1 MKVIDL
7 FSGIGG
13 FSYGLSLS
21 GKPFKTIAFCEQDKF
36 CQKVLKKHWPDIPIY
51 NDIRRLDGK
60 QFRGTVGLI
69 CGGFPCQPF
78 SIAGKRRGN
87 EDHRDLWPEMLRI
100 IREVRPAWV
109 LGENVANFAGMDGGY
124 NRTHSDLEKEGY
136 EVRAFEIPAIGL
148 GAPHIRKRLW
158 IVGHLA
164 HSNGVGYGRGKGKGY
179 RNDKWEFFESQRE
192 RCSVGSK
199 TSGRSGKSD
208 LAHSDSIRS
217 QRIWPDGDKEGWER
231 QEKGTSG
238 LCNRTGNA
246 YNNWEI
252 EPNVGRVAN
261 GVPSRVDRIKA
272 LGNSVVPQIVAEI
285 GRAIEYNH
293 KRKE

>member
-21 GKPFKTIAFCEQDKF
+21 GKPFKTIAFCEQNKF

-51 NDIRRLDGK
+51 NDIRKLDGK

-69 CGGFPCQPF
+69 CGGFPCQPY
-78 SIAGKRRGN
+78 SIAGKKKGIA
-87 EDHRDLWPEMLRI
+87 DDRDLWPEMFRI
-100 IREVRPAWV
+100 VREVKPTWV
-109 LGENVANFAGMDGGY
+109 LGENVANFANMDGGY

-136 EVRAFEIPAIGL
+136 EIRAFEIPAIGL

-158 IVGHLA
+158 IVA
-164 HSNGVGYGRGKGKGY
+164 HSDGSRRGNKQESRQECESSPLVIDNG
-179 RNDKWEFFESQRE
+179 ETQS
-192 RCSVGSK
+192 
-199 TSGRSGKSD
+199 

-238 LCNRTGNA
+238 LCNRAGNS
-246 YNNWEI
+246 YSNWEI
-252 EPNVGRVAN
+252 EPDVGRVAH
-261 GVPSRVDRIKA
+261 GVPNRVDRIKA

-285 GRAIEYNH
+285 GKSIH
-293 KRKE
+293 KYK

>member
-51 NDIRRLDGK
+51 NDIRKLDGK
-60 QFRGTVGLI
+60 QFRGTVGLV

-78 SIAGKRRGN
+78 SVAGKRRGN

-100 IREVRPAWV
+100 IREVRPTWV
-109 LGENVANFAGMDGGY
+109 LGENVGNFANMDGGY

-136 EVRAFEIPAIGL
+136 EIRAFEIPAIGV

-164 HSNGVGYGRGKGKGY
+164 HSEGSGY
-179 RNDKWEFFESQRE
+179 RGGSSQECRVEGRELFENKRE
-192 RCSVGSK
+192 RGAMGRETSVRGGE
-199 TSGRSGKSD
+199 SG

-252 EPNVGRVAN
+252 EPDVGRVAH
-261 GVPSRVDRIKA
+261 GVPDRVDRIKC
-272 LGNSVVPQIVAEI
+272 LGNSVVPQIVAEMGKII
-285 GRAIEYNH
+285 GIKY
-293 KRKE
+293 K